1 MKYYIKFIFFA
12 IATLFSTSA
21 FAQNNPEILDEI
33 SSAIGP
39 SALENINKSEQ
50 VFCYQIANRPENYQ
64 GYTLNGMAIVGFCGI
79 INNELKNMVKSE
91 LFSNPEHILFDVTE
105 NCVIRPQIMLR
116 FVRGVDYTDVLFSSP
131 CHAFAIF
138 YGGQVSTFNAK
149 PAAKIIDA
157 LVKPLIQNKVDF
169 ASPALFN
176 QLLPIGVPQTQE
188 QKKVLEQQN
197 APIRNWQKKQTE
209 QENSTAS
216 KGWNRLK
223 K

>member
-1 MKYYIKFIFFA
+1 MKYYICSIFFVL
-12 IATLFSTSA
+12 IALFSN
-21 FAQNNPEILDEI
+21 FALAQVNPEILDEI

-50 VFCYQIANRPENYQ
+50 VFCYQIANRPDNYQ

-79 INNELKNMVKSE
+79 INNELKNMIKTE

-105 NCVIRPQIMLR
+105 NCVIRPQVMLR
-116 FVRGVDYTDVLFSSP
+116 FVRGVDYTDVLFSAP

-157 LVKPLIQNKVDF
+157 LVKPLVQNKVDF

-176 QLLPIGVPQTQE
+176 QLLPIGVAQTKE
-188 QKKVLEQQN
+188 QKQILEQQN
-197 APIRNWQKKQTE
+197 APIRNWQKEQNKQNKNNT
-209 QENSTAS
+209 T